1 MSCNMDLVE
10 WMEDCYREK
19 ELEKNK
25 ININCVIYNNLNIKN
40 NKTNDNIIYY
50 KGQKKGRK
58 DSLIKS
64 YSTLYL
70 ERYKT
75 QEYKYIGLVTN
86 VEKINDFP
94 INEFKLIIDKNYIHN
109 GYQSGDILH
118 YVEGLKKGKGSY
130 WSKRSSLINLGFKD
144 KGNMAEGIISV

>member
-1 MSCNMDLVE
+1 MEIVE
-10 WMEDCYREK
+10 WMERCYREK
-19 ELEKNK
+19 ENNDK
-25 ININCVIYNNLNIKN
+25 INIKCVIYNNLNIKN
-40 NKTNDNIIYY
+40 NTINDNIVYY

-64 YSTLYL
+64 YKTLYL
-70 ERYKT
+70 ERHKI
-75 QEYKYIGLVTN
+75 QEYKYIGLVTS
-86 VEKINDFP
+86 VEKINDYP
-94 INEFKLIIDKNYIHN
+94 INLFKLKIDKNYIHN
-109 GYQSGDILH
+109 NYKSGDTLH

>member
-1 MSCNMDLVE
+1 MEIVE
-10 WMEDCYREK
+10 WMEECYREK
-19 ELEKNK
+19 EINDNK

-40 NKTNDNIIYY
+40 NKTNDNFIYY
-50 KGQKKGRK
+50 KGQKKGKK
-58 DSLIKS
+58 DHLIKS
-64 YSTLYL
+64 YKTLYL
-70 ERYKT
+70 EKYKN

-86 VEKINDFP
+86 VEKINDYP
-94 INEFKLIIDKNYIHN
+94 INIFKLMIDKNYIHN
-109 GYQSGDILH
+109 NYKSGDILH